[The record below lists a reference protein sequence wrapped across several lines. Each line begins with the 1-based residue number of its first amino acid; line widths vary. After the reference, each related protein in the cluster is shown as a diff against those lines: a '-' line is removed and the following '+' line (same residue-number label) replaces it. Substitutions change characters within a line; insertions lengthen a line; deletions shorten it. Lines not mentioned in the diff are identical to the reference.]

1 MFDGFS
7 FINTPL
13 SGNTDSRRRRKE
25 VTVAGLVLFSLHN
38 SFL

>member
-7 FINTPL
+7 FMNSPM
-13 SGNTDSRRRRKE
+13 SGNTDSRRRKE
-25 VTVAGLVLFSLHN
+25 VPVLGLVLFSLHN